1 MKAGKS
7 RGSSS
12 ILTPSLTVRWRSS
25 RTEPQ
30 QFLIFNPSSAS
41 AQSSLHPDTTRH
53 TGGLKPTDWLT
64 DWLTDQVSSFTN
76 RPMWELLQSIF
87 YQEPRKLSLSIS
99 SEWANHLFADILF
112 YNSGSARRAVS
123 GPFSPH
129 PDPAWSVEIG
139 LFDFLS
145 LEYCKMSDVE
155 AVCQTWRPRQDSAG
169 MLINS

>member
-1 MKAGKS
+1 MKEGKS

-12 ILTPSLTVRWRSS
+12 ILTPSLKVRRSS

-64 DWLTDQVSSFTN
+64 DW
-76 RPMWELLQSIF
+76 PGIEF
-87 YQEPRKLSLSIS
+87 YQPADVVAPPVNILPGTSQTIIIS
-99 SEWANHLFADILF
+99 SQSANHLFENIFQLRGRQ
-112 YNSGSARRAVS
+112 S
-123 GPFSPH
+123 SPH
-129 PDPAWSVEIG
+129 TDPAWSVEIW
-139 LFDFLS
+139 FIWFS